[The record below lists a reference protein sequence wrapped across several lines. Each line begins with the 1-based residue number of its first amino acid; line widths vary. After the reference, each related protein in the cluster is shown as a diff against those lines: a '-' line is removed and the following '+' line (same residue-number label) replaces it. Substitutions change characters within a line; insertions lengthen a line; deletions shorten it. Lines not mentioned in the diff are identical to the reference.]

1 MNGSDLKKEFGDYQ
15 TPNQFAETICS
26 LLYNE
31 LKLNPE
37 VVIEPTS
44 GLGNFIKAALNTFST
59 IKKIVGVEINPEYC
73 DECKKRISDDRLHIV
88 NDNFFTYKIEKYVGE
103 TETLFLG
110 NPPWATNSELN
121 FNLPEKENFK
131 RLSGTD
137 AITGASNFDICEYII
152 LKIDRKV
159 C

>member
-1 MNGSDLKKEFGDYQ
+1 MLTIKLK
-15 TPNQFAETICS
+15 QFAETICS

-88 NDNFFTYKIEKYVGE
+88 NDNFFTYKIEKYDWGNGNID
-103 TETLFLG
+103 FLG
-110 NPPWATNSELN
+110 IRLGRQILN
-121 FNLPEKENFK
+121 
-131 RLSGTD
+131 
-137 AITGASNFDICEYII
+137 
-152 LKIDRKV
+152 
-159 C
+159 

>member
-59 IKKIVGVEINPEYC
+59 IKKITSRLFFVYFIKQWYI
-73 DECKKRISDDRLHIV
+73 ISVSWWLRTHQAV
-88 NDNFFTYKIEKYVGE
+88 
-103 TETLFLG
+103 
-110 NPPWATNSELN
+110 
-121 FNLPEKENFK
+121 
-131 RLSGTD
+131 
-137 AITGASNFDICEYII
+137 AITTLC
-152 LKIDRKV
+152 